1 MAKYENIEPN
11 YTPRVDLNVVAKS
24 FDTMQQNRLKA
35 IEQRNSIKATLAS
48 LPVNEAE
55 QGFVNALAEQV
66 NAEIENASLFGD
78 MSYALDDIL
87 RISGDIASNP
97 GLNGR
102 IKYNTEREA
111 WIKSIQDDKTLDQ
124 DTKDYLIAK
133 NQYDYHDNYGIKR
146 ITNPDGTITEERV
159 VVGGNKWKPVEEAQ
173 GMFDINAMV
182 TNAMKL
188 LVPNTYGDQKYTYR
202 DANGAILEDYA
213 PGAQIYVTEN
223 GSETR
228 LSRDRIKNLVL
239 KQIAANTKSYD
250 QIRQYLNAQDFVTKR
265 DNIDIKER
273 SDIYDN
279 LGNLKSVQQYIRD
292 LIDPMSSVLEYY
304 KIERSSKITQ
314 PKVVKPNSGS
324 TVEIPKTHNGN
335 GETTGAPSYS
345 SQTKVNPPEYLG
357 GEMNK
362 RNDANGQAFG
372 DMVEDVQTDSTKVNA
387 INYDRR

>member
-102 IKYNTEREA
+102 IKYNTERET

-133 NQYDYHDNYGIKR
+133 NQYDYHDNYVDKV
-146 ITNPDGTITEERV
+146 ITNPDGTTTTKRV

-188 LVPNTYGDQKYTYR
+188 LVPNTYGGQKYTYR
-202 DANGAILEDYA
+202 DANGDILEDYA

-223 GSETR
+223 GSETK

-239 KQIAANTKSYD
+239 EQIAANTKSYN

-265 DNIDIKER
+265 DNVDVEKR

-292 LIDPMSSVLEYY
+292 LIDPMSAVLEYY
-304 KIERSSKITQ
+304 KTETSSKITQ
-314 PKVVKPNSGS
+314 PKVVKPSGGS
-324 TVEIPKTHNGN
+324 GVEIPKTHNGN

-345 SQTKVNPPEYLG
+345 SKTKINPPEYVG

-372 DMVEDVQTDSTKVNA
+372 AMVEDVQNDSTKVNA